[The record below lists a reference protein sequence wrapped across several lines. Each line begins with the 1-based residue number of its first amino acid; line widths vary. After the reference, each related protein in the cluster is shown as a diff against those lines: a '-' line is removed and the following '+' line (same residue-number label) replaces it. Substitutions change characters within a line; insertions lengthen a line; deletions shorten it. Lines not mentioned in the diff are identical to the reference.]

1 MSERDPDPVLVVGD
15 LMLDEACF
23 GRRDRVCP
31 DAAAPVFRV
40 QRRESTLGGAARV
53 ARVLVD
59 LGVPVHI
66 VGVIGDDPAGQE
78 LLGLLQEHGIG
89 VDGVVVDVHRPTTVK
104 RSHFEGSHARGNTK
118 VFRVDLESQDRL
130 PLELRAEL
138 EQHII
143 QVRDSASAVVV
154 SDYGK
159 GVVEESLMGSC
170 QGAAE
175 VLVDPSR
182 FASPKMYAGADLI
195 SPNRDEAIHLTGQS
209 ASDPVRLA
217 KSVSE
222 CTGIAHTV
230 VTLDVEGAVLA
241 GPEGASSF
249 PTKPVKVT
257 DAAGAGDAFIA
268 GIAAERRQGK
278 SWEECVQAAN
288 LTAAQH
294 ISQPT
299 STVLVELK
307 SDRSDRVDSREHL
320 SESLAHWKAL
330 GRRVV
335 LTNGCFDLLHAGH
348 VSLLTEAARLG
359 DVLVVG
365 LNTDESIRQLKGPD
379 RPVHHWADRSSLLA
393 ALACVDVVVPLSES
407 TAHELI
413 REVRPDV
420 YVKGGD
426 YQREELVEI
435 DLLDELKIP
444 VHLAALVPGVSTTGL
459 TQRLREQA

>member
-1 MSERDPDPVLVVGD
+1 MSEREPDPVVVVGD
-15 LMLDEACF
+15 LMLDEAWL
-23 GRRDRVCP
+23 GRRDRICP

-40 QRRESTLGGAARV
+40 QRRESALGGAARV
-53 ARVLVD
+53 AGVLVG
-59 LGVPVHI
+59 LGVPVQV
-66 VGVIGDDPAGQE
+66 VGVVGDDPAGRE
-78 LLGLLQEHGIG
+78 MLGLLQEHGIG
-89 VDGVVVDVHRPTTVK
+89 VDGVVVDAHRPTTVK
-104 RSHFEGSHARGNTK
+104 RSHFEGTHARANTK
-118 VFRVDLESQDRL
+118 VFRVDVESQDPL
-130 PLELRAEL
+130 PLELRTKL
-138 EQHII
+138 ERHII
-143 QVRDSASAVVV
+143 QVRDTASVVVV

-159 GVVEESLMGSC
+159 GVVDESLVRSC
-170 QGAAE
+170 QGSAE

-182 FASPKMYAGADLI
+182 LASAKRYAGADLI

-209 ASDPVRLA
+209 ASDPIRLA
-217 KSVSE
+217 QAVSE
-222 CTGIAHTV
+222 CTGVTHTV

-241 GPEGASSF
+241 GPEGASCF
-249 PTKPVKVT
+249 PTVPVKVT

-278 SWEECVQAAN
+278 SWKECVQVAN
-288 LTAAQH
+288 HTAAQH

-299 STVLVELK
+299 SAVLVELK
-307 SDRSDRVDSREHL
+307 SDRPDRVDSREHL
-320 SESLAHWKAL
+320 LESLVQWKAL

-365 LNTDESIRQLKGPD
+365 LNTDASVRQLKGPD
-379 RPVHHWADRSSLLA
+379 RPVRHWEDRSSLLA

-426 YQREELVEI
+426 YQRDELVEI

-444 VHLAALVPGVSTTGL
+444 VHLATLVPGVSTTDL
-459 TQRLREQA
+459 AHRLRDQA

>member
-1 MSERDPDPVLVVGD
+1 MSERVPDPVVVVGD
-15 LMLDEACF
+15 LMLDEASI
-23 GRRDRVCP
+23 GRRERVCP
-31 DAAAPVFRV
+31 DAAAPVFHV
-40 QRRESTLGGAARV
+40 QQRESALGGAAQV
-53 ARVLVD
+53 AKVLVD
-59 LGVPVHI
+59 LGVPVHV

-78 LLGLLQEHGIG
+78 LLGLLRENGIN
-89 VDGVVVDVHRPTTVK
+89 VEGVVTDAHRPTTVK
-104 RSHFEGSHARGNTK
+104 RSHFEGSHARANTK
-118 VFRVDLESQDRL
+118 VFRVDLESQDPL
-130 PLELRAEL
+130 PLELRTKL
-138 EQHII
+138 EQHMT
-143 QVRDSASAVVV
+143 QVRDTASVVVV

-159 GVVEESLMGSC
+159 GVVDESLVVSC

-182 FASPKMYAGADLI
+182 LASPKRYAGADLI
-195 SPNRDEAIHLTGQS
+195 TPNRDEAIHLTGQS
-209 ASDPVRLA
+209 ASDPIRLA
-217 KSVSE
+217 QSVST
-222 CTGIAHTV
+222 CTGVAYAV
-230 VTLDVEGAVLA
+230 VTLDMEGAVLA
-241 GPEGASSF
+241 GPEGVSSF
-249 PTKPVKVT
+249 PTVPVKVT

-278 SWEECVQAAN
+278 SWEACVQMAN
-288 LTAAQH
+288 HTAAQH

-299 STVLVELK
+299 SAVLVELK
-307 SDRSDRVDSREHL
+307 PDRPDRVDSREHL
-320 SESLAHWKAL
+320 LESLLQWKAL

-365 LNTDESIRQLKGPD
+365 LNTDASVRQLKGPD
-379 RPVHHWADRSSLLA
+379 RPVRHWEDRSSLLA

-426 YQREELVEI
+426 YQRDELVEI

-444 VHLAALVPGVSTTGL
+444 VHLAAVVPGVSTTGL
-459 TQRLREQA
+459 AQRLRDQA

>member
-1 MSERDPDPVLVVGD
+1 MSKREPDPVLVVGD
-15 LMLDEACF
+15 LMLDEAWF
-23 GRRDRVCP
+23 GRRERVCP
-31 DAAAPVFRV
+31 DASAPVFRV

-53 ARVLVD
+53 AQVLAELD
-59 LGVPVHI
+59 VPVQV
-66 VGVIGDDPAGQE
+66 VGVIGDDPAGEE
-78 LLGLLQEHGIG
+78 LLGQLQQRGIG
-89 VDGVVVDVHRPTTVK
+89 VDGVVVDVLRPTTVK
-104 RSHFEGSHARGNTK
+104 RSHFEGIHARANTK
-118 VFRVDLESQDRL
+118 VFRVDLESRDEL
-130 PLELRAEL
+130 SLELRAKLNHE
-138 EQHII
+138 IT
-143 QVRDSASAVVV
+143 QVRDTASLVVV

-159 GVVEESLMGSC
+159 GVVDESLVLAC

-182 FASPKMYAGADLI
+182 HASAERYAGADLI

-217 KSVSE
+217 KTVSE
-222 CTGIAHTV
+222 CTGVVRTV

-241 GPEGASSF
+241 GPEGVSSF
-249 PTKPVKVT
+249 PTEPVNVT

-268 GIAAERRQGK
+268 AIAAERRRGG
-278 SWEECVQAAN
+278 SWEQCVRAAN
-288 LTAAQH
+288 AIAARH

-299 STVLVELK
+299 SGVLVELK
-307 SDRSDRVDSREHL
+307 PDRCDRVASRT
-320 SESLAHWKAL
+320 SLAEDVANWKTL

-348 VSLLTEAARLG
+348 VSLLAEAARLG

-365 LNTDESIRQLKGPD
+365 LNTDDSVRRLKGSD
-379 RPVHHWADRSSLLA
+379 RPVQHWEDRSSLLA

-426 YQREELVEI
+426 YQREDLAEI
-435 DLLDELKIP
+435 ELLDELQIP
-444 VHLAALVPGVSTTGL
+444 VHLATLIPGASTTGL
-459 TQRLREQA
+459 AHRLRDQA

>member
-1 MSERDPDPVLVVGD
+1 MSEQEPDPVVVVGD
-15 LMLDEACF
+15 LMLDEAWF

-31 DAAAPVFRV
+31 DAASPVFRV
-40 QRRESTLGGAARV
+40 QRRESALGGAARV
-53 ARVLVD
+53 AKVLVD
-59 LGVPVHI
+59 LGVPVEV
-66 VGVIGDDPAGQE
+66 VGVIGDDLAGRE

-89 VDGVVVDVHRPTTVK
+89 VDGVVVDAHRPTTMK
-104 RSHFEGSHARGNTK
+104 RSHFEGTHARANTK
-118 VFRVDLESQDRL
+118 VFRVDLESQDPL
-130 PLELRAEL
+130 PLKLRAKL
-138 EQHII
+138 EQHI
-143 QVRDSASAVVV
+143 VRVRNIASVVVV

-159 GVVEESLMGSC
+159 GVVDESLVRSC

-182 FASPKMYAGADLI
+182 LASPKRYAGADLI

-209 ASDPVRLA
+209 ASEPIRLA
-217 KSVSE
+217 HAVSE
-222 CTGIAHTV
+222 CTGVAHTV
-230 VTLDVEGAVLA
+230 VTLDVEGAVLVD
-241 GPEGASSF
+241 PDGASSF
-249 PTKPVKVT
+249 PTVPVKVT

-288 LTAAQH
+288 HTAAQH

-299 STVLVELK
+299 SNVLVELK
-307 SDRSDRVDSREHL
+307 SNRPDRVDSRDHL
-320 SESLAHWKAL
+320 LQSLAQWKAL

-365 LNTDESIRQLKGPD
+365 LNTDESVRQLKGPD
-379 RPVHHWADRSSLLA
+379 RPVRHWEDRSSLLA
-393 ALACVDVVVPLSES
+393 ALECVDVVVPLFES

-426 YQREELVEI
+426 YRRDELVEI

-444 VHLAALVPGVSTTGL
+444 VHLASLVPGVCTSGL
-459 TQRLREQA
+459 ARRLRGQA